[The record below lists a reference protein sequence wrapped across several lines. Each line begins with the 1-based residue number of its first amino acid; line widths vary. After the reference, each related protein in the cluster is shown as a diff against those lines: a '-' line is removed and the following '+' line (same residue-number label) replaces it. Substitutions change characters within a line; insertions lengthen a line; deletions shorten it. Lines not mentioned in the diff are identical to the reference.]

1 MSDPP
6 LHIHYP
12 GDAGPIVSSAR
23 QPSSTKRNVNTY
35 YYVAES
41 VFRGCRSKIRL
52 NQPAQHQNWGPETG
66 FRPIFLQFPPGLRID
81 STMGGF
87 RNLISLT
94 YAQKLSLV
102 AAIPLLAAV
111 TAIALVVAYQSRAT
125 AEREIQALEQRLI
138 EAKKEELR
146 NYVTQARNGFA
157 YIYGRASPD
166 DQVAK
171 TLVTQILSAMIYG
184 KDGFFFVY
192 DYDGNNLV
200 SPRQTEFIN
209 RNWADLTDSDGTP
222 IVDEFI
228 TLARQGAGWHSF
240 MWQKP
245 STGEEAQMI
254 AYVVGLQDWRWVV
267 GTGVFIDDIVATVA
281 NARAEV
287 EARVQR
293 TFLYIGGIVLAA
305 MLVVFASGMLL
316 NFRERRLADAKLKEL
331 TQRVLDTQEE
341 ERGRV
346 ARELHDGI
354 SQILV
359 GVRYAL
365 DNARRRLG
373 RGENAAAQEPL
384 QKGIDNL
391 GTAITEVRRI
401 SRDLRPGVLDD
412 LGLGP
417 ALKALTDDFRERT
430 GIETEFSTVV
440 FRNRLDQDSKIALYR
455 IAQEALTNIERHS
468 GATRVT
474 IDLRGHKKGA
484 TMRVTDNGHGLRS
497 EPGHV
502 SAGIGLRNMQER
514 IEQLDGTLRILSSRG
529 GTAIEVSLPL
539 SHMLPPQ
546 EDPTPKRK
554 AGF

>member
-1 MSDPP
+1 MARVCPNS
-6 LHIHYP
+6 LHF
-12 GDAGPIVSSAR
+12 S
-23 QPSSTKRNVNTY
+23 
-35 YYVAES
+35 
-41 VFRGCRSKIRL
+41 GC
-52 NQPAQHQNWGPETG
+52 
-66 FRPIFLQFPPGLRID
+66 LRID
-81 STMGGF
+81 STMEKL
-87 RNLISLT
+87 RSLLSLT

-102 AAIPLLAAV
+102 AAIPLVLAVA
-111 TAIALVVAYQSRAT
+111 AIALMVAYESRAT
-125 AEREIQALEQRLI
+125 AEREIKALERRLI

-166 DQVAK
+166 DKVAQN
-171 TLVTQILSAMIYG
+171 LVTQILSAMIYG

-209 RNWADLTDSDGTP
+209 QNWEGLKDSTGVP
-222 IVDEFI
+222 VVDEFI
-228 TLARQGAGWHSF
+228 RLARQGAGWHSF

-245 STGEEAQMI
+245 STGEEAMMI
-254 AYVVGLQDWRWVV
+254 AYVVGLQDWQWAV

-305 MLVVFASGMLL
+305 VLVVFTSGMLL
-316 NFRERRLADAKLKEL
+316 NIRERRLADAKLKEL
-331 TQRVLDTQEE
+331 TRRVIDAQEE

-365 DNARRRLG
+365 DNTRRRLA
-373 RGENAAAQEPL
+373 RGDDAGARAPL
-384 QKGIDNL
+384 DKGIDNL
-391 GTAITEVRRI
+391 GSAITEVRRI

-455 IAQEALTNIERHS
+455 IAQEALTNIERHA

-484 TMRVTDNGHGLRS
+484 TMRITDNGRGLRS
-497 EPGHV
+497 GPGRTGT
-502 SAGIGLRNMQER
+502 GIGLRNMQER

-529 GTAIEVSLPL
+529 AQSGTVIEVSLPL
-539 SHMLPPQ
+539 SHLLPPQ

-554 AGF
+554 AGS